1 MAHASIVA
9 RIAIVLLAAAVPG
22 NTGAQ
27 NYPVKAVRIVV
38 GFPPGGGTDLLARPL
53 AQKLTEKWGQSV
65 VVDNRSGANGMI
77 GADIVAKSP
86 ADGYTMLMCTSAE
99 MALNLAVYSKVTY
112 NPESDFAPVTLIAI
126 SPLVLVVHPSLPVR
140 NVKEFIALAKRRP
153 GEISYASGGAGGPHH
168 IAGEWMKLLA
178 KIDIIH
184 VPYRGG
190 GPLLVDLMG
199 GHVHSAIAA
208 LPVVAPYV
216 KSSKLRALAVTS
228 AKRSPA
234 IPEVPT
240 LDESGLRGL
249 DVSQWW
255 GVLVPIGTPRDV
267 VAKLHA
273 ELIEMVKL
281 ADIKARMADL
291 GAEPVGSSPEQ
302 FGALIHTEIAKYR
315 SIVKEAKIRID

>member
-1 MAHASIVA
+1 MAQALMLA
-9 RIAIVLLAAAVPG
+9 RITAALLGLAMIGSAD
-22 NTGAQ
+22 AQ
-27 NYPVKAVRIVV
+27 SYPVKTVRFVV
-38 GFPPGGGTDLLARPL
+38 PYPPGGGTDLLARPM
-53 AQKLTEKWGQSV
+53 AQNLTEKWGQSV

-77 GADIVAKSP
+77 GAEIVLRSP
-86 ADGYTMLMCTSAE
+86 ADGYTLLLGTSAE
-99 MALNLAVYSKVTY
+99 MALNVAVYRKMPY
-112 NPESDFAPVTLIAI
+112 DPERDLAPVTLVAV
-126 SPLVLVVHPSLPVR
+126 SPLVLVANPSLPVK
-140 NVKEFIALAKRRP
+140 NVKEFIALAKKRP

-168 IAGEWMKLLA
+168 MAGEWMKLLA

-208 LPVVAPYV
+208 LPVVAQHV
-216 KSSKLRALAVTS
+216 KSGKLRALAVTS

-255 GVLVPIGTPRDV
+255 GVLVPTGTPRDII
-267 VAKLHA
+267 AKLRV
-273 ELIEMVKL
+273 EFVEMVKL
-281 ADIKARMADL
+281 PDIKARMAEL
-291 GAEPVGSSPEQ
+291 GAEPVGSSSEQ
-302 FGALIHTEIAKYR
+302 FGELIRTDIAKYR
-315 SIVKEAKIRID
+315 RVAKEAKVAID